1 MVPQQKMM
9 VLRLKN
15 DDSSVEDDDL
25 RDSGWR
31 ARLQGIVLGGGHS
44 RPWLLG
50 VAGQDLCASRD
61 VGAGSHAWLHA
72 DRYGGP
78 GNCVRPPN
86 FPAGWRLTGTKFIIF
101 STEFIISNAKLI
113 ILNQNSSFQQMPFI
127 TSAPDGV
134 PTSRSKPIGF
144 WWGQG
149 SAWIGAFIIHEGSWE
164 ENEDSSLE
172 KWWFWADQTTT
183 SRSNRGR
190 SPQARAALR
199 KIRGRISS
207 SRPRTA
213 TRSCAFHPFHP
224 LLCVSYCHQ
233 LARMGLFWVDH
244 LHHYIIGRSS
254 YYY

>member
-149 SAWIGAFIIHEGSWE
+149 SAWIGAFIIHTWRFLRRKWGFFPWKMMILGRPDNDLKIQQGSLSPGQGCIA
-164 ENEDSSLE
+164 EDPWKDLE
-172 KWWFWADQTTT
+172 QP
-183 SRSNRGR
+183 
-190 SPQARAALR
+190 SPH
-199 KIRGRISS
+199 S
-207 SRPRTA
+207 
-213 TRSCAFHPFHP
+213 HP
-224 LLCVSYCHQ
+224 LLCVSPVSPAPVRFI
-233 LARMGLFWVDH
+233 LPSTSSNGPIL
-244 LHHYIIGRSS
+244 GRSFTPLH
-254 YYY
+254 YWPE